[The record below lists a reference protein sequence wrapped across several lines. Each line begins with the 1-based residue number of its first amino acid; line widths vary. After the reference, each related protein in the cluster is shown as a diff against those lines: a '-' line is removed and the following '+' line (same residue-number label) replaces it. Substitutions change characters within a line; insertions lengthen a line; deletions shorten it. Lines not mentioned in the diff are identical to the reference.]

1 MSTNPRI
8 LRFDEIE
15 WVDESTNPNT
25 PPELVAK
32 AQEQGAGRK
41 HVARGDGGF
50 WCQYTTMPAGYH
62 VPPHSHDQNELLI
75 VVSGGCEVWPD
86 GADGPSA
93 RLGPKDSVILAANH
107 KYSFTCGPDGMEFF
121 VLRPGDATASFNPS

>member
-1 MSTNPRI
+1 MSTEPRI
-8 LRFDEIE
+8 LRFGDIE
-15 WVDESTNPNT
+15 WVDESKNLNAPA
-25 PPELVAK
+25 ELIAK
-32 AQEQGAGRK
+32 AKEQGAGRK
-41 HVARGDGGF
+41 HVARGEGGF

-75 VVSGGCEVWPD
+75 VVSGSCEVWPD

-93 RLGPKDSVILAANH
+93 QLGPKDSVILAANH

-121 VLRPGDATASFNPS
+121 VLRPGDAAASFNPS